1 MYGYSPKSK
10 EERLKLREFY
20 LTGYTAVENA
30 TADCVIATAEEGG
43 HYRLRIFDGTAA
55 YPCVN
60 CYYRT
65 AEQRQREID
74 RHIKDRLANIQAKE
88 ARKQAKNA
96 AGAYVVDESKPHFE
110 AGREYFMT
118 WYGDDPYEHTAT
130 IRIAK
135 RTACFV
141 TLVHVYGDRED
152 DPRRVKVSVDQN
164 GEYLSYGSFYYFRAS
179 SCVKQEPTEEVY
191 AEQDVA
197 TQSAAEA
204 EFVKERDE
212 GRAYIE
218 ETAARYPVKAGDPVV
233 TIRRS
238 ECPAFYG
245 WGKDELKLSI
255 AAAEIILKHYDELR
269 AEHNAAT
276 QSGGYDQTSFL
287 IEYTDQNGEPSTY
300 EGRYDL
306 GDNDGGLIAHIR
318 AFAESYRDDRLPY
331 HSEENA
337 AEISALADLL
347 EGYTAAGR
355 VVSVTVAP
363 WIEKAI
369 KAHQE
374 AAQRHMKETMET
386 LEMLTDE
393 QLTAAVLISPRD
405 NPDVARFF
413 LQELSRR
420 DAKKALAVL
429 RAWKEGLGP
438 GDIDRIA

>member
-1 MYGYSPKSK
+1 MYGYSPKNK

-20 LTGYTAVENA
+20 LAGYTTVENA
-30 TADCVIATAEEGG
+30 DADCVIATAEEGG

-55 YPCVN
+55 SPCVN

-65 AEQRQREID
+65 AEQRQMEID
-74 RHIKDRLANIQAKE
+74 RHIKNRLANIQAKE

-110 AGREYFMT
+110 AGREYFMA

-130 IRIAK
+130 IRVIK
-135 RTACFV
+135 RSACFV
-141 TLVHVYGDRED
+141 TLVHVYGDREA

-179 SCVKQEPTEEVY
+179 SCVEQEPAEEVY
-191 AEQDVA
+191 AEQDAA

-204 EFVKERDE
+204 EFVKERDA

-218 ETAARYPVKAGDPVV
+218 ETSARYPVKAGDPVV
-233 TIRRS
+233 TIHWS

-245 WGKDELKLSI
+245 WGEDQLKLSI
-255 AAAEIILKHYDELR
+255 AAAEIILRHF
-269 AEHNAAT
+269 
-276 QSGGYDQTSFL
+276 DQRPTDGFCYYKTKL
-287 IEYTDQNGEPSTY
+287 TVEYIQDGEPGSFTC
-300 EGRYDL
+300 RYDL
-306 GDNDGGLIAHIR
+306 GDDIGGLIADIR
-318 AFAESYRDDRLPY
+318 RYRP
-331 HSEENA
+331 
-337 AEISALADLL
+337 ALADFL

-355 VVSVTVAP
+355 VVSVSMAP
-363 WIEKAI
+363 WVEEAVKAR
-369 KAHQE
+369 HE
-374 AAQRHMKETMET
+374 AAQVRMKETMET

-393 QLTAAVLISPRD
+393 QLTAAVLVSPRD

-438 GDIDRIA
+438 EDIDRIA

>member
-20 LTGYTAVENA
+20 LNGYTAVEN
-30 TADCVIATAEEGG
+30 TDADCVIATAEEGG
-43 HYRLRIFDGTAA
+43 RYLLRIFDGTAA

-74 RHIKDRLANIQAKE
+74 RHLKNRMESIKFKE
-88 ARKQAKNA
+88 AKKQAKNA

-110 AGREYFMT
+110 AGRKYFMT
-118 WYGDDPYEHTAT
+118 WYGDDPYEHTST
-130 IRIAK
+130 IRIIK

-141 TLVHVYGDRED
+141 TLAHVYGDRED

-179 SCVKQEPTEEVY
+179 SCVRQEPTEEIY
-191 AEQDVA
+191 AEQDTA
-197 TQSAAEA
+197 TQSPIYE

-233 TIRRS
+233 TIHWS

-245 WGKDELKLSI
+245 WDEDDLKLSV
-255 AAAEIILKHYDELR
+255 AAAEIILRHF
-269 AEHNAAT
+269 
-276 QSGGYDQTSFL
+276 DQRPTDGFCYYKTKFTVDYTENGKPWSF
-287 IEYTDQNGEPSTY
+287 T
-300 EGRYDL
+300 GRYDL
-306 GDNDGGLIAHIR
+306 GDDIGGLIA
-318 AFAESYRDDRLPY
+318 YVRLYDPDL
-331 HSEENA
+331 S
-337 AEISALADLL
+337 DLL
-347 EGYTAAGR
+347 EAHTAAGR

-363 WIEKAI
+363 WVEEAI
-369 KAHQE
+369 KARRE
-374 AAQRHMKETMET
+374 ASQRHMRETMET

-393 QLTAAVLISPRD
+393 QLTAAVLISPKD
-405 NPDVARFF
+405 DPDVARFF
-413 LQELSRR
+413 LRELSRR
-420 DAKKALAVL
+420 DVKKALQVL

-438 GDIDRIA
+438 EDIDRIA

>member
-1 MYGYSPKSK
+1 MYGYSPKNK

-20 LTGYTAVENA
+20 LAGYNAVENA
-30 TADCVIATAEEGG
+30 DADCVIATVEEGDR
-43 HYRLRIFDGTAA
+43 YLLRIFDGTSAN
-55 YPCVN
+55 PCIN

-74 RHIKDRLANIQAKE
+74 RHVKNRLSNIQAKE

-96 AGAYVVDESKPHFE
+96 VGAYVVDQSKPHFE

-118 WYGDDPYEHTAT
+118 YYGDDPYEHTAT
-130 IRIAK
+130 VRIIK

-141 TLVHVYGDRED
+141 TLVHVYGDRET
-152 DPRRVKVSVDQN
+152 DPRRVKVSVDHN

-179 SCVKQEPTEEVY
+179 SCVGHETGEEVY
-191 AEQDVA
+191 AEQETA
-197 TQSAAEA
+197 TQSTAEA

-233 TIRRS
+233 TIHWS
-238 ECPAFYG
+238 ECPAFYN
-245 WGKDELKLSI
+245 WGEDQLKLSI
-255 AAAEIILKHYDELR
+255 AAAEIILRHFDRRPTDGFCYYKTKL
-269 AEHNAAT
+269 T
-276 QSGGYDQTSFL
+276 V
-287 IEYTDQNGEPSTY
+287 EYIQDGEPGSFTD
-300 EGRYDL
+300 RYDL
-306 GDNDGGLIAHIR
+306 GDDIGGLIADIR
-318 AFAESYRDDRLPY
+318 RYRP
-331 HSEENA
+331 
-337 AEISALADLL
+337 ALADLL
-347 EGYTAAGR
+347 EEHTAAGR

-363 WIEKAI
+363 WVEEAVKAR
-369 KAHQE
+369 QE
-374 AAQRHMKETMET
+374 AARVRMKETLET

-429 RAWKEGLGP
+429 RVWKEGLGP
-438 GDIDRIA
+438 EDIDQIA